1 MFLFNSL
8 AWGLNGFSTL
18 FDNYSNI
25 YNLWLAY
32 WDTMDFIQFFWDW
45 YGEFNPSNEPWYQ
58 LQELP
63 DDVETDSLCGYYGV
77 KLPL

>member
-8 AWGLNGFSTL
+8 AWGLNGFDDL
-18 FDNYSNI
+18 YDDHANED
-25 YNLWLAY
+25 NLWLAL

-45 YGEFNPSNEPWYQ
+45 YDEFNPSNEPWFQ

-63 DDVETDSLCGYYGV
+63 DDVETDSLCGDYGV

>member
-1 MFLFNSL
+1 
-8 AWGLNGFSTL
+8 
-18 FDNYSNI
+18 
-25 YNLWLAY
+25 
-32 WDTMDFIQFFWDW
+32 MDFIQFFWDW
-45 YGEFNPSNEPWYQ
+45 YDEFNPSNEPWFQ